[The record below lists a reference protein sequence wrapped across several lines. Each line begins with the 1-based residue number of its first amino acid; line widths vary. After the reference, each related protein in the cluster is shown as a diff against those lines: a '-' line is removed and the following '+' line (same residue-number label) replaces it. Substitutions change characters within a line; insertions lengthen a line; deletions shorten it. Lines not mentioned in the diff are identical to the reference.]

1 MKCPKCSK
9 EMERREHYTIT
20 PKMLKRKYWFSEW
33 DYCKSCQFIK
43 NYGKYIV
50 RDINKLKLPQ
60 IRMF

>member
-1 MKCPKCSK
+1 
-9 EMERREHYTIT
+9 MERREHYTIT